1 VAGSIL
7 GNRVLRREDPKFLTT
22 GGVYVDDLTE
32 PALEN
37 AAHVTYV
44 RSPLA
49 HGKIVSID
57 TSGAL
62 EMPGVLGVYTA
73 ADLGLEP
80 AAGPFNPMVKRGL
93 LAIDKVRFVGEPVAV
108 VVTELANQGEDAAE
122 AVIVEYD
129 ALPALVDLEEA
140 MTSSTLIYDE
150 AGSNVVFDSTALGMP
165 DLTGDE
171 FFADCEVKVTA
182 RYVNQRIAACP
193 LEVRGSSVAWVDGRL
208 HQWLSTQGAQSA
220 RDTIKA
226 ANGLTDEQIRVI
238 TPDVGGGFGAKI
250 SCYAEEAMLGL
261 VAKKVDRPLRWRET
275 RSENMMAMGHG
286 RAQVQYVT
294 IGGNRDGKVTHY
306 RLHVIQDSGGFAEMG
321 TILAPFMTRRCP
333 RPSTTSRTSSAA
345 RRASSRTRRPRRR
358 TAAPAAPRRL
368 LRRSGRWT
376 CSRRDRDGSRRGAA
390 QEPHLEV
397 RGGAHH
403 GDRPGVRRR

>member
-1 VAGSIL
+1 M
-7 GNRVLRREDPKFLTT
+7 
-22 GGVYVDDLTE
+22 TE

-57 TSGAL
+57 TSARWRCRACS
-62 EMPGVLGVYTA
+62 GVHRRRSRPRA
-73 ADLGLEP
+73 

-171 FFADCEVKVTA
+171 FFADCEVRSPRATSTSASRRA
-182 RYVNQRIAACP
+182 RSRCVVRRW
-193 LEVRGSSVAWVDGRL
+193 RGSTVV
-208 HQWLSTQGAQSA
+208 ST
-220 RDTIKA
+220 
-226 ANGLTDEQIRVI
+226 
-238 TPDVGGGFGAKI
+238 
-250 SCYAEEAMLGL
+250 
-261 VAKKVDRPLRWRET
+261 
-275 RSENMMAMGHG
+275 
-286 RAQVQYVT
+286 
-294 IGGNRDGKVTHY
+294 
-306 RLHVIQDSGGFAEMG
+306 SG
-321 TILAPFMTRRCP
+321 
-333 RPSTTSRTSSAA
+333 
-345 RRASSRTRRPRRR
+345 
-358 TAAPAAPRRL
+358 
-368 LRRSGRWT
+368 
-376 CSRRDRDGSRRGAA
+376 
-390 QEPHLEV
+390 
-397 RGGAHH
+397 
-403 GDRPGVRRR
+403 